1 MDSSCVNVCQWVTH
15 NTKVIKKSDLFNNF
29 GADMDHWVRQT
40 VVGLQVAELCI
51 WVSWLQPGGRITE
64 IWRTRVKYAVEKLQR
79 PQPDFLW
86 ISFSVSSPTPRVPLT
101 KFRSIRR
108 ELTDSGR
115 KVEEL
120 LADTPSLKY
129 NFGFPASGA
138 PTPETLKNYL
148 DVSSSRTCFFPGYL
162 LNVGECHETGDMG
175 IFDHMSADSP
185 RRQLTKQPFVC
196 RTCEIVSCYCQF

>member
-1 MDSSCVNVCQWVTH
+1 
-15 NTKVIKKSDLFNNF
+15 
-29 GADMDHWVRQT
+29 MDHWVRQT
-40 VVGLQVAELCI
+40 VVGPQVAELCM
-51 WVSWLQPGGRITE
+51 WVSWIQPGGRITE

-86 ISFSVSSPTPRVPLT
+86 ISFSVSCPTPRVPLT

-120 LADTPSLKY
+120 QADTHSLKY

-148 DVSSSRTCFFPGYL
+148 DVSSSRTCL
-162 LNVGECHETGDMG
+162 KR
-175 IFDHMSADSP
+175 SP
-185 RRQLTKQPFVC
+185 VLCPPTAEPWSWFSRSGPRPAFSCESSQPQQ
-196 RTCEIVSCYCQF
+196 EIRLSCLAA

>member
-148 DVSSSRTCFFPGYL
+148 DVSSSRTCL
-162 LNVGECHETGDMG
+162 KH
-175 IFDHMSADSP
+175 SP
-185 RRQLTKQPFVC
+185 VLCPPPQTAEPWSWSGPCPAFSRESSQPQQ
-196 RTCEIVSCYCQF
+196 EIRLSWLPA